1 MTDVTTINDQ
11 ELAILCDLMDGWGTN
26 WGSNLDADKRQVLD
40 QLIAKGFVEPTDQQ
54 SIATYKHTLKGSLLL
69 AELCVG
75 ISGTLLR

>member
-1 MTDVTTINDQ
+1 MPDVVTINDR
-11 ELAILCDLMDGWGTN
+11 ELAILCDLMDVWDARWG
-26 WGSNLDADKRQVLD
+26 GNLGADKRQVLD
-40 QLIAKGFVEPTDQQ
+40 QLIAKGFVEPADQQ

>member
-11 ELAILCDLMDGWGTN
+11 ELAIICDLIDGWGTN
-26 WGSNLDADKRQVLD
+26 WGGNLDANKRQVLD
-40 QLIAKGFVEPTDQQ
+40 QLIAKGFVEPADQQ
-54 SIATYKHTLKGSLLL
+54 SMAPFKHTLKASLLL

>member
-26 WGSNLDADKRQVLD
+26 WRGDLDADKRQVLD
-40 QLIAKGFVEPTDQQ
+40 QLIAKGFVEPANQQ
-54 SIATYKHTLKGSLLL
+54 SIPTFKHTLKASLLL

>member
-11 ELAILCDLMDGWGTN
+11 ELAIICDLMDGWGTN
-26 WGSNLDADKRQVLD
+26 WGGNLDANERQVLD

-54 SIATYKHTLKGSLLL
+54 SIATFKHTLKASLLL

>member
-1 MTDVTTINDQ
+1 
-11 ELAILCDLMDGWGTN
+11 MDGWGTN

-40 QLIAKGFVEPTDQQ
+40 QLIAKGFVEPADKQ
-54 SIATYKHTLKGSLLL
+54 SIAPFKHTLKASLLL